1 MQQLLGNVAVFER
14 PSLRNKC
21 EVLCFRAGKLLKER
35 EFGGKMQ
42 NIGLEMRKCV
52 AGGQKMGLQT
62 PNSIFRP
69 GKRAHIRRGGGRI
82 STKEAAHSEKAGANA
97 AGRGKK
103 SAALHGGVRREGWFC
118 GDRRRSA

>member
-1 MQQLLGNVAVFER
+1 
-14 PSLRNKC
+14 
-21 EVLCFRAGKLLKER
+21 
-35 EFGGKMQ
+35 
-42 NIGLEMRKCV
+42 
-52 AGGQKMGLQT
+52 MGLQA
-62 PNSIFRP
+62 PNTKIARESGRTFDEGGGRIYT
-69 GKRAHIRRGGGRI
+69 KEAAHSEKAGATRSQLDLSRRKVGAHSARGGRI